1 MELRDWVQDRFGT
14 ADASTLL
21 DEEVYS
27 TKDLRKDKAK
37 LEQNLRQIE
46 TERDKHKQRYEQ
58 LLQKGAEADELK
70 QQQLAQKAKFEKK
83 KYKIKKKKH
92 KANSV
97 KMGTIISIEG
107 MREVMSM
114 HDEENYEID
123 RLFDDEMNAQEL
135 QGEIMDQMA
144 EFGLEMEDM
153 QQVQEALDIEVL
165 DSDLETEASEEMEL
179 MQKMQAE
186 EISREEVDIEE
197 SVEVEADD
205 VDMGSVGIDDTTSG
219 I

>member
-1 MELRDWVQDRFGT
+1 MELRDWVQERFGT

-21 DEEVYS
+21 DEGVYS

-46 TERDKHKQRYEQ
+46 KERDKHKQRYEN
-58 LLQKGAEADELK
+58 LLQKGAEADEVK

-92 KANSV
+92 KAQSV

-114 HDEENYEID
+114 HDEENYVID
-123 RLFDDEMNAQEL
+123 DLFDDEMNAQEL
-135 QGEIMDQMA
+135 QSEIMDQMA

-153 QQVQEALDIEVL
+153 QQVQDALDIEVL
-165 DSDLETEASEEMEL
+165 DSELETEASEEMEL

-197 SVEVEADD
+197 SVEVEQDEVD
-205 VDMGSVGIDDTTSG
+205 VGGVELDESISE